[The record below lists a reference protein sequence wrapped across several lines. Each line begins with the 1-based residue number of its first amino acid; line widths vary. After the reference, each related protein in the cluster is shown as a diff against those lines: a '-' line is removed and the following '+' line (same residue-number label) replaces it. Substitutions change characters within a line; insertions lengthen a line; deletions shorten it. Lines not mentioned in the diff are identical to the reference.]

1 MNAKDWFA
9 WEKTLRELL
18 ASPKLLEFI
27 EENQHLNGYQSP
39 SGRLT
44 YSRMANKHS
53 FGAFSNVVVDVISR
67 ERVYAGAKSIAHAL
81 LRKNMY
87 KDYVCIFSSLEDDDF
102 EYERESMNDTMNELL
117 ESVGASPLAGIAI
130 LDNDSLEL
138 FHGIAFIVWKHAS
151 GFKFAFYDPLAFQ
164 KRRKRADGTTYMTGY
179 DYAAKTFQS
188 ANFDE
193 NIEFIDLSQYCFHT
207 SPQEFHCP
215 QYVMDAEYCYLN
227 SLYFLY
233 QWVHA
238 KTPLDANGLR
248 HVVEACYIQEP
259 ALLKR
264 PQSMVYRVVMYSFI
278 LTVVA
283 TYTKTREHLNKI
295 KQIQEEWITEYTFPI
310 VFSRDLALQKI

>member
-1 MNAKDWFA
+1 MTNWFA
-9 WEKTLRELL
+9 WEHTLRELL

-27 EENQHLNGYQSP
+27 EENKHLNGYHSP

-44 YSRMANKHS
+44 YSRIADKNS
-53 FGAFSNVVVDVISR
+53 FGAFSNVVVDIMSR
-67 ERVYAGAKSIAHAL
+67 DRVYAGAKSIAHVL

-87 KDYVCIFSSLEDDDF
+87 KHYFCIFSSLEDEDF
-102 EYERESMNDTMNELL
+102 EYERDAMNEAMDDLL
-117 ESVGASPLAGIAI
+117 KSVGSKPLAGIAI
-130 LDNDSLEL
+130 LDNEALEL

-151 GFKFAFYDPLAFQ
+151 RYKFAFYDPLAFQ
-164 KRRKRADGTTYMTGY
+164 KQRKRADGAVYMTGY

-188 ANFDE
+188 VNFDAD
-193 NIEFIDLSQYCFHT
+193 IDFIDLSQYCLHT
-207 SPQEFHCP
+207 GPQEFHCP

-227 SLYFLY
+227 SLYFLF

-238 KTPLDANGLR
+238 KMPTNPTGFKN
-248 HVVEACYIQEP
+248 VVEACYVQEP

-283 TYTKTREHLNKI
+283 TYAKTSKAYRQHLEKI
-295 KQIQEEWITEYTFPI
+295 KELQKEWINEYTFPI
-310 VFSRDLALQKI
+310 VPPPYILA